1 MAGAVSAGS
10 SGGVDNEIEL
20 EVYDGRF
27 VHGIRM
33 RGNQQVSTLK
43 KKLRAEMG
51 FRNGFC
57 FCKRSQL
64 GESRR
69 ELTTLEDL
77 RISDYQQVKTLVQRV
92 EKALKTKHWT
102 IVKIQDEHAGATA
115 EVCMYAYV

>member
-1 MAGAVSAGS
+1 MAGAGNAGS
-10 SGGVDNEIEL
+10 SGGLVDEIEL
-20 EVYDGRF
+20 EVYDERF
-27 VHGIRM
+27 KYGIRM

-51 FRNGFC
+51 LSNGFF
-57 FCKRSQL
+57 FCKSSQI

-77 RISDYQQVKTLVQRV
+77 RISNYQQVKTLVQRV
-92 EKALKTKHWT
+92 EKALGTKRWT
-102 IVKIQDEHAGATA
+102 IVKMQDEHAGATA